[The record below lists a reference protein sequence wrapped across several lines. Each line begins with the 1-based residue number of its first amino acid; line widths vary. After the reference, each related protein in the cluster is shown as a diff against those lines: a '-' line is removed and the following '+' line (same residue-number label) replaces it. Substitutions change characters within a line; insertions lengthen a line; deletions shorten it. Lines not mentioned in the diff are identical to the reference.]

1 MIPEFTNVDT
11 SNGSLLKSLLN
22 QVLQNPNQ
30 LMIGNV
36 NI

>member
-1 MIPEFTNVDT
+1 MNPEFTNVDT
-11 SNGSLLKSLLN
+11 SNDTLLKSLLN
-22 QVLQNPNQ
+22 QVLHNPNQ